1 MNPMEFTLAL
11 LALVF
16 VYKIIVSTIRRRDR
30 ARNDD
35 DARTLQELHKITTR
49 LEERVEA
56 LETIV
61 IDRTRESDFD
71 RKLYS

>member
-1 MNPMEFTLAL
+1 MNPMEFVLAL
-11 LALVF
+11 LVLVF
-16 VYKIIVSTIRRRDR
+16 IYKIIIRTIHRRDS
-30 ARNDD
+30 ARNDE

-61 IDRTRESDFD
+61 IDRSRESDFD